1 MSSGWTYLSFC
12 SFENQFYVYYLF
24 LSLWDIRQF
33 ILFLCMTRRIVTILL
48 VMCTSWLLRELV
60 NCTSNDLSHFN
71 GRFRDEPGLASSP
84 PWFPSFICSKR
95 ELWEYSAQ
103 VLLWVRCPLVTQ
115 PTVSKHWKELK
126 VLTPATETCPL
137 ALSIID
143 PLPDSWGRLLA
154 ASLWCQ
160 YSIPLITSFFW
171 FQVLC

>member
-12 SFENQFYVYYLF
+12 SFENQFYVYYLC

-33 ILFLCMTRRIVTILL
+33 ILFLCMTRRIVIILL

-60 NCTSNDLSHFN
+60 NCTSNDLSHFD
-71 GRFRDEPGLASSP
+71 GHFRDETGLASS

-115 PTVSKHWKELK
+115 PTVLKHWKELT
-126 VLTPATETCPL
+126 VLTQPL
-137 ALSIID
+137 RLAHWHY
-143 PLPDSWGRLLA
+143 PLLIHCRTHEGGCLLP
-154 ASLWCQ
+154 LWCQ
-160 YSIPLITSFFW
+160 YSIPLITSFFF
-171 FQVLC
+171 FQVIC